1 MQRHGGQ
8 RWAVQGLLRLRFVL
22 QSGRDTLPAS
32 QQAKEEDPGSS
43 AVTSRASQP
52 LSRAETGG
60 LGLRAFLEAIVQKL
74 SGEKVFLQGPVPT
87 SFSCPRPVRGR
98 QSVCLFIFKVKLTSV
113 SCSRWFLF

>member
-74 SGEKVFLQGPVPT
+74 SGEKVFLQGPCTHKLFLSPPSAGETECVPVYFQ
-87 SFSCPRPVRGR
+87 SEVDFSL
-98 QSVCLFIFKVKLTSV
+98 LF
-113 SCSRWFLF
+113 